1 MRDNVKEVILKIEG
15 MVCVNCENLIEDI
28 LLDNNGVNKVEVS
41 YTKGLAKINYNEN
54 KTSINDLIRVI
65 SENGY
70 KVIDF
75 SNEVNEDL
83 SNKNKKSKKR
93 DIDYANKD
101 EDNTFLIIIIILGVI
116 LLLKKF
122 GVSNIFSVFFRCGSR

>member
-1 MRDNVKEVILKIEG
+1 MKEVILKIEG

-122 GVSNIFSVFFRCGSR
+122 GV

>member
-93 DIDYANKD
+93 DIDCANKD
-101 EDNTFLIIIIILGVI
+101 
-116 LLLKKF
+116 
-122 GVSNIFSVFFRCGSR
+122 